1 MVREPKFRCCECN
14 KSLELIDI
22 FSITDKTVFI
32 PGIGERHPNKKYC
45 EGCFKKVTK
54 PVKELEIENNDM
66 SLDDGSNIK
75 KDKGLFERLR
85 KKRLEIARSKKLPA
99 YYIFYDKTL
108 KDIVSKKPTT
118 KREMLRIN
126 GVGEVKFEEFGD
138 VFLEEILKY
147 RR

>member
-75 KDKGLFERLR
+75 KDKELFEKLR
-85 KKRLEIARSKKLPA
+85 KKRLELARAKKLPA
-99 YYIFYDKTL
+99 FCIFHDTTL
-108 KDIVSKKPTT
+108 NEMVLKKPTT
-118 KREMLRIN
+118 KLDLLRIN
-126 GVGEVKFEEFGD
+126 GVGWSKLDEFGNI
-138 VFLEEILKY
+138 FLNEIIKNG
-147 RR
+147 